1 MIQGNH
7 FCFYCEKSTYFLQWS
22 TFTARWR
29 ARTCRYDRSLYKN
42 AQMRILRKRKNLGKD
57 KKYSQNIELVF
68 QDAIFLQ
75 NEKLMAIAQKKWTYV
90 YDNQGTEIHCLKKT
104 DRVNKMNY
112 LPYHFLLA
120 SINRLSMSI

>member
-1 MIQGNH
+1 
-7 FCFYCEKSTYFLQWS
+7 
-22 TFTARWR
+22 
-29 ARTCRYDRSLYKN
+29 
-42 AQMRILRKRKNLGKD
+42 MRILRKRKNLGKD
-57 KKYSQNIELVF
+57 KNESQNVEFVF

-120 SINRLSMSI
+120 SINRLSMSIKKNRTHI